1 MESKKN
7 ITCRSRNVIYYLKCK
22 LCMYETHIRKT
33 IGDHV
38 HGFKTRVNN
47 HITKSRSEN
56 FPFMSLLALNEIIHN

>member
-1 MESKKN
+1 
-7 ITCRSRNVIYYLKCK
+7 
-22 LCMYETHIRKT
+22 MYETYIRKT

-47 HITKSRSEN
+47 HVTESRSEN